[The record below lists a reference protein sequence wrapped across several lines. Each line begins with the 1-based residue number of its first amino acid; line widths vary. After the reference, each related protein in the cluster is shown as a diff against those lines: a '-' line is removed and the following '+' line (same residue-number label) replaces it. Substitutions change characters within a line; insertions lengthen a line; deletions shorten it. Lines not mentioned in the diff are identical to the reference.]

1 MSAQVEL
8 GKEVRCKATNHER
21 EELGAESTDKSVVTD
36 SGSKALR
43 FLQNGTCRSHSR
55 KVLIRLFQYLEG
67 LWGHEV
73 YYTVTAG
80 EAI

>member
-36 SGSKALR
+36 SGFG